1 MFDWRKEFATTA
13 LIATVIVFAGCATQ
27 NLNATRPEMIAAP
40 QVARPQPAMGSIWQG
55 ESANNMI
62 FSDKKAR
69 YPNDIVTIIV
79 SETAS
84 GGNKA
89 STTTSKNTNTSAALT
104 SFFGVENA
112 ILNNNA
118 TMGGKIGLGGQS
130 SNTLKG
136 DGDTSRKSTLEA
148 RISARVMKVLD
159 NGHLLIEG
167 RRQVTVNAE
176 DQYIIISGIIRPD
189 DINADNTVAS
199 QYIADARIIYTGE
212 GVINDKMRPGWLT
225 RLVDWIWP
233 F

>member
-1 MFDWRKEFATTA
+1 MFDFRKKYAPKA
-13 LIATVIVFAGCATQ
+13 LIIAAIALTGCAAQ
-27 NLNATRPEMIAAP
+27 NLNAVRPEIITVS
-40 QVARPQPAMGSIWQG
+40 QVARPQPASGSIWQG
-55 ESANNMI
+55 ESTNNMI

-89 STTTSKNTNTSAALT
+89 STTTSKNTNTSAAVT
-104 SFFGVENA
+104 SFFGIENA

-130 SNTLKG
+130 ANSLKG
-136 DGDTSRKSTLEA
+136 DGDTSRRSTLEA
-148 RISARVMKVLD
+148 RISARVMKVLN

-176 DQYIIISGIIRPD
+176 DQYIVISGIIRPD

-212 GVINDKMRPGWLT
+212 GVINDKMRPGWFT
-225 RLVDWIWP
+225 RIVDFIWP